1 MGLVYIEYISRLPG
15 IDLETFRAQAAQGQE
30 GWDSGYEDEL
40 VLSLGRTWR
49 LGPDPGYMTVWHT
62 RNAGLDRIDA
72 WDRIF
77 RSGEADDL
85 EQPFFQVAR
94 IDVAGCYDPLL
105 EPVPARNGTYYAEF
119 FAAHD
124 TADAV
129 RSFYESRAKQHPEF
143 TLNLLVQ
150 RIGKLAPNP
159 AVLPSGPSPT
169 SQRWIP
175 WQPSWTESTLRSGLP
190 PQGPMP
196 TSAGRSCEG
205 RAVANL
211 RISSALA
218 AVEAPAV

>member
-40 VLSLGRTWR
+40 VLSVGRTWR

-77 RSGEADDL
+77 RSGAADDL

-94 IDVAGCYDPLL
+94 IDAAGCYDPLL

-119 FAAHD
+119 FAARD

-150 RIGKLAPNP
+150 RIGKLAPEP
-159 AVLPSGPSPT
+159 GGLA
-169 SQRWIP
+169 I
-175 WQPSWTESTLRSGLP
+175 WTIRNFAALNSVATELDGVNTPIRL
-190 PQGPMP
+190 
-196 TSAGRSCEG
+196 SAAGTYADFGREI
-205 RAVANL
+205 L
-211 RISSALA
+211 
-218 AVEAPAV
+218 

>member
-15 IDLETFRAQAAQGQE
+15 IDLETFRTQAAQGQE

-40 VLSLGRTWR
+40 VLSAGRTWR
-49 LGPDPGYMTVWHT
+49 LGPDQGYMTVWHT

-77 RSGEADDL
+77 RSGEADAL

-105 EPVPARNGTYYAEF
+105 EPVPAHNGTYYAEF

-150 RIGKLAPNP
+150 RIGKLAPEP
-159 AVLPSGPSPT
+159 GGLAVWT
-169 SQRWIP
+169 IP
-175 WQPSWTESTLRSGLP
+175 DFAALDSVATELNGVNAPIKLFA
-190 PQGPMP
+190 
-196 TSAGRSCEG
+196 AGTYADFGKEI
-205 RAVANL
+205 L
-211 RISSALA
+211 
-218 AVEAPAV
+218 

>member
-40 VLSLGRTWR
+40 VLSVGRTWR

-62 RNAGLDRIDA
+62 RAAGLDRIDA

-119 FAAHD
+119 FSAHD

-150 RIGKLAPNP
+150 RIGKLAPEP
-159 AVLPSGPSPT
+159 GGLAVWT
-169 SQRWIP
+169 IP
-175 WQPSWTESTLRSGLP
+175 NFAALDSVATELDGVNAPIR
-190 PQGPMP
+190 
-196 TSAGRSCEG
+196 
-205 RAVANL
+205 
-211 RISSALA
+211 LA
-218 AVEAPAV
+218 AAGTYADFGREIL

>member
-40 VLSLGRTWR
+40 VLSVGRTWR

-62 RNAGLDRIDA
+62 RAAGLDRIDA

-119 FAAHD
+119 FAARD

-150 RIGKLAPNP
+150 RIGKLAPEP
-159 AVLPSGPSPT
+159 GGLAVWT
-169 SQRWIP
+169 IP
-175 WQPSWTESTLRSGLP
+175 DFAALDSVATELDGVNAPIR
-190 PQGPMP
+190 
-196 TSAGRSCEG
+196 
-205 RAVANL
+205 
-211 RISSALA
+211 LA
-218 AVEAPAV
+218 AAGTYADFGREIL

>member
-1 MGLVYIEYISRLPG
+1 MGLVYIEYISRLSG

-40 VLSLGRTWR
+40 VLSVGRTWR
-49 LGPDPGYMTVWHT
+49 LGPEPGYMTVWHT

-77 RSGEADDL
+77 RSGEADAL

-129 RSFYESRAKQHPEF
+129 RNFYESRAKQHPEF

-150 RIGKLAPNP
+150 RIGKLAPEP
-159 AVLPSGPSPT
+159 GGLAVWT
-169 SQRWIP
+169 IP
-175 WQPSWTESTLRSGLP
+175 DFAALDSVATELDGVNAPIKLFA
-190 PQGPMP
+190 
-196 TSAGRSCEG
+196 AGTYADFGKEI
-205 RAVANL
+205 L
-211 RISSALA
+211 
-218 AVEAPAV
+218 

>member
-40 VLSLGRTWR
+40 VLSVGRTWR

-77 RSGEADDL
+77 RSGEADAL

-129 RSFYESRAKQHPEF
+129 RNFYESRAKQHPEF
-143 TLNLLVQ
+143 ILNLLVQ
-150 RIGKLAPNP
+150 RIGKLAPEP
-159 AVLPSGPSPT
+159 GGLAVWT
-169 SQRWIP
+169 IP
-175 WQPSWTESTLRSGLP
+175 DFAALDSVATELDGVNAPIR
-190 PQGPMP
+190 
-196 TSAGRSCEG
+196 
-205 RAVANL
+205 
-211 RISSALA
+211 LA
-218 AVEAPAV
+218 AAGTYADFGREIL

>member
-1 MGLVYIEYISRLPG
+1 MGLVYIEYISRLPSV
-15 IDLETFRAQAAQGQE
+15 DLETFRVQAAQGQE

-40 VLSLGRTWR
+40 VLSVGRTWR

-77 RSGEADDL
+77 RSGEADAL

-105 EPVPARNGTYYAEF
+105 EPIPARNGTYYAEF
-119 FAAHD
+119 FAARD
-124 TADAV
+124 TAATV

-150 RIGKLAPNP
+150 RIGKLAPEP
-159 AVLPSGPSPT
+159 GGLAVWT
-169 SQRWIP
+169 IP
-175 WQPSWTESTLRSGLP
+175 DFAALDSVATELDEVNAPIR
-190 PQGPMP
+190 
-196 TSAGRSCEG
+196 
-205 RAVANL
+205 
-211 RISSALA
+211 LA
-218 AVEAPAV
+218 AAGTYADFGKEIL

>member
-1 MGLVYIEYISRLPG
+1 MCISSTSAGLPG

-40 VLSLGRTWR
+40 VLSVGRTWR

-62 RNAGLDRIDA
+62 RNAWPGPDRRVGPDLSQRRGGRFA
-72 WDRIF
+72 
-77 RSGEADDL
+77 L

-150 RIGKLAPNP
+150 RIGKLAPEP
-159 AVLPSGPSPT
+159 GGLAVWTIPDFAALDSVATELDGVNAPDQAFRRRDLCRLRQGDPVR
-169 SQRWIP
+169 QR
-175 WQPSWTESTLRSGLP
+175 
-190 PQGPMP
+190 
-196 TSAGRSCEG
+196 SA
-205 RAVANL
+205 V
-211 RISSALA
+211 SSFLSFN
-218 AVEAPAV
+218 

>member
-40 VLSLGRTWR
+40 VLSVGRTWR
-49 LGPDPGYMTVWHT
+49 LGPEPGYMTVWHA

-105 EPVPARNGTYYAEF
+105 EPVPARNGIYYAEF
-119 FAAHD
+119 FAARD

-150 RIGKLAPNP
+150 RIGKLAPEP
-159 AVLPSGPSPT
+159 GGLAVWT
-169 SQRWIP
+169 IP
-175 WQPSWTESTLRSGLP
+175 DFAALDSVATELDGVNAPIRLFA
-190 PQGPMP
+190 
-196 TSAGRSCEG
+196 AGTYADFG
-205 RAVANL
+205 REIL
-211 RISSALA
+211 
-218 AVEAPAV
+218 